1 MEKNKK
7 NKHTG
12 KDYLRFIIPSI
23 IGILL
28 FMIPFT
34 YQGEMTIFVA
44 MISGF
49 FSDALG
55 GAIPVIV
62 LIIIALSALLT
73 LIYRISKPDFI
84 EKNDFLKGL
93 FDVNTF
99 WLGTRI
105 VGTILGF
112 MTFFEIGPELVWS
125 ADTGGL
131 ILFDLIS
138 GLLGIF
144 LFAGLLLP
152 LLTEFGLL
160 EFIGSLLVKIMR
172 PLFRIPGRSAIDAIA
187 SWVGDGTIGVVITD
201 RQYQEGYYSLR
212 EAATIATC
220 FSAVSITFSLV
231 VAEQVDMM
239 NMFPQFYL
247 SVTLAG
253 LVCAIIVSR
262 IPPISRKPD
271 SYYKGTNKDET
282 ANIPEGYSIASW
294 GAHLAVEKAKESGD
308 IKNFITSGIQTFLNM
323 WFTVM
328 PIIMAFGG
336 IALMLA
342 EGTPIFK
349 WLGTPFIP
357 ILNLLQVPYAAEA
370 SETMLV
376 GFTDMFLPSVIG
388 ASIPSEFTR
397 FVVGG
402 ISIVQLIYL
411 SEVGGVILGS
421 KIKLNLFELFIIFL
435 ERTIISLPILALA
448 AHLIF

>member
-1 MEKNKK
+1 MEKNKN
-7 NKHTG
+7 NKHTV

-99 WLGTRI
+99 WLGTRT

-160 EFIGSLLVKIMR
+160 EFIGSLLVKVMR
-172 PLFRIPGRSAIDAIA
+172 PVFRIPGRSAIDAIA

-271 SYYKGTNKDET
+271 SYYKGTNRDET
-282 ANIPEGYSIASW
+282 ANIPEGYSIVSW

-308 IKNFITSGIQTFLNM
+308 IKNFITNGVQTFLNM

-357 ILNLLQVPYAAEA
+357 ILNLLQIPYAAEA

-388 ASIPSEFTR
+388 ASIPSELTR

-421 KIKLNLFELFIIFL
+421 KIKINLFELFIIFL